1 MANGGRQTMNSP
13 TTRQTPTSIA
23 VDRALSRKLADW
35 PKYLTLFLAVISLTV
50 GMAVW
55 ASNSHAEI
63 KDWTAGQDFVTKQE
77 LRTVMKEQ
85 YVPLHEF
92 TKVKQSLED
101 HKKNLEKIETKLD
114 KVLDTLQNV
123 RVRSRQRE

>member
-1 MANGGRQTMNSP
+1 MHSSIPRQTSA
-13 TTRQTPTSIA
+13 SIA
-23 VDRALSRKLADW
+23 VDRALYKRLSDW
-35 PKYLTLFLAVISLTV
+35 PKVLAVFLTIVGMAV

-63 KDWTAGQDFVTKQE
+63 KGWTAEQDYVTKTE
-77 LRTVMKEQ
+77 LKETMKEQ

-101 HKKNLEKIETKLD
+101 LKEDSRQIEKKLD
-114 KVLDTLQNV
+114 KVLDKLSEIK
-123 RVRSRQRE
+123 RYRK